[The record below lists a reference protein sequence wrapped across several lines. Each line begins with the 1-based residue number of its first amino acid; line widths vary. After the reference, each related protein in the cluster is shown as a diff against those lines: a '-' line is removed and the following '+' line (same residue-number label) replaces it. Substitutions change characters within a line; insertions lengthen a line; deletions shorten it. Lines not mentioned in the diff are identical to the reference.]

1 MANTPGVQKKR
12 KPGVDE
18 SPDKSHY
25 VLSKSL
31 EVCGKCNRKCTN
43 TEKAIQCDLCC
54 MWVHAHCEGINLQE
68 YNAIETLS
76 SVANSVYFCTINNCQ
91 SRFRN
96 ITNEWIQHQAC
107 GSSKPGS
114 SAPTLSDKIESLTT
128 AHNTIQ
134 KAVSDLS
141 NKIVNLQSQESKLS
155 EQIKSTSDALGISN
169 QPTLHSHLQTGGLT

>member
-1 MANTPGVQKKR
+1 
-12 KPGVDE
+12 
-18 SPDKSHY
+18 
-25 VLSKSL
+25 
-31 EVCGKCNRKCTN
+31 VCGKFNKKCTN
-43 TEKAIQCDLCC
+43 AEKAIQCDLCC
-54 MWVHAHCEGINLQE
+54 MWVHALCEGINLQE

-76 SVANSVYFCTINNCQ
+76 QVSNIVYFCIINNCQ
-91 SRFRN
+91 SQFRN

-107 GSSKPGS
+107 GSSKIEL

-155 EQIKSTSDALGISN
+155 KQIKSTSDVLALIF
-169 QPTLHSHLQTGGLT
+169 HSHLPTGSQT